1 MMISKQIQ
9 KVKNMEK
16 FKLKNRVYDQLE
28 SRIIESIKYSIYLI
42 DYSARI
48 SAWDSTEARRRLDI
62 WLMNKNNLH
71 EKFRKK

>member
-1 MMISKQIQ
+1 
-9 KVKNMEK
+9 MEK

-28 SRIIESIKYSIYLI
+28 IRIIESIKYSIHSI
-42 DYSARI
+42 DYSTRI